1 MTLGT
6 KKAPPWGL
14 LAILLIGT
22 MMGTLGNSMVSI
34 ALPTLREHFSVSLTS
49 AVWSI
54 TLYTL
59 TFSVLMPVFSAIGPA
74 IGFKRMYIASMALV
88 CFGSLMS
95 TLAPNFFLFL
105 IARVL
110 TGIGVGTFLPAIMWV
125 IANRFPVEFQ
135 GQATGYWA
143 LVNSLGHAIGPTL
156 GGFFLQFTGWQ
167 WIFLINIPLGLVS
180 VFLALK
186 LFPKVPRTTIQRFD
200 TAGAIAV
207 ALLTFCSMLAITM
220 TAKNGFTF
228 PPTLILWAGSL
239 ASLLFILLYER
250 KQTAPFV
257 DLGLFTNKKYLAAI
271 ASIATQAFS
280 QFGLLVSLPVFLI
293 DIHNV
298 NNQIAG
304 LLVMVMTMTMSIL
317 SPISGRL
324 SDRWGSKLICQ
335 LGVVMIALGGAY
347 LLFVRTGLVD
357 AGGWILFIIGL
368 VIFGFGFGFVQS
380 SSTVS
385 VIQSVPGEKTSAAT
399 GFFHMIRFIV
409 ASLGSTVMGIILEM
423 NASGLLDG
431 YYQGF
436 IVILFVALVTLPIT
450 FWMVNKNHTLA
461 AL

>member
-1 MTLGT
+1 M
-6 KKAPPWGL
+6 
-14 LAILLIGT
+14 
-22 MMGTLGNSMVSI
+22 
-34 ALPTLREHFSVSLTS
+34 E
-49 AVWSI
+49 
-54 TLYTL
+54 
-59 TFSVLMPVFSAIGPA
+59 
-74 IGFKRMYIASMALV
+74 
-88 CFGSLMS
+88 
-95 TLAPNFFLFL
+95 
-105 IARVL
+105 
-110 TGIGVGTFLPAIMWV
+110 
-125 IANRFPVEFQ
+125 
-135 GQATGYWA
+135 
-143 LVNSLGHAIGPTL
+143 
-156 GGFFLQFTGWQ
+156 
-167 WIFLINIPLGLVS
+167 
-180 VFLALK
+180 LK
-186 LFPKVPRTTIQRFD
+186 IFPKVPRTSLQKFD

-220 TAKNGFTF
+220 TAKNGLAF
-228 PPTLILWAGSL
+228 PPALILWAGSL

-335 LGVVMIALGGAY
+335 LGVTMIALGGAY
-347 LLFVRTGLVD
+347 FLLVQTGLVD
-357 AGGWILFIIGL
+357 TVGWILFIIGL

-385 VIQSVPGEKTSAAT
+385 VIQSVPGDKTSAAT

-423 NASGLLDG
+423 NTGGLLDG

-461 AL
+461 AQ